1 MTRDFAAAP
10 SAPART
16 TYVFVNSV
24 RFWSMLGVVA
34 LHATLAIK
42 ENPSEGILPMAV
54 ECLFK
59 FATIGFFL
67 ISGFLLGDRMDRS
80 APRAYLRRRLKTL
93 FGPWAFWFTLYVL
106 YLLVADLGNR
116 RILAASSD
124 SWFAM
129 LWHDFV
135 AACFSSSFWFVPN
148 LALGMCIL
156 LLFRRHLHSVKL
168 GIALFALNAVYVAN
182 IYREWFAPNHTYA
195 LFAYVSFL
203 WLGSYAASNFSRIT
217 RFMDSVP
224 LPLVAALVLLSY
236 AVALAEA
243 QFLTARHSVENINTL
258 RPSNQAFSILVV
270 LLLVK
275 IKSATWPA
283 FIHVRQ
289 QTFGIYLVH
298 PFLLR
303 FGFVALNRVY
313 GRAVTDGLRPHLSF
327 AMRGLL
333 FVVSY
338 GGSLLVAR
346 YLARSKRWRRAI
358 GVVPAADTEVPARI
372 VTEPSLLVRT

>member
-10 SAPART
+10 SAPARP

-42 ENPSEGILPMAV
+42 ENPSEGILPMAL

-80 APRAYLRRRLKTL
+80 APLPYLRRRLKTL

-106 YLLVADLGNR
+106 YLVAADLGNH

-124 SWFAM
+124 SWLQM
-129 LWHDFV
+129 IWHDFV

-156 LLFRRHLHSVKL
+156 LLFRRHLHSVRL
-168 GIALFALNAVYVAN
+168 GIALFAINAVYIAN
-182 IYREWFAPNHTYA
+182 IYGEWFAPNHTYA
-195 LFAYVSFL
+195 LFAYVSYL
-203 WLGSYAASNFSRIT
+203 WLGSYAAGNFSRIT
-217 RFMDSVP
+217 RWMNSVP
-224 LPLVAALVLLSY
+224 LALVILLVLLSY
-236 AVALAEA
+236 AAALAEA
-243 QFLTARHSVENINTL
+243 QFLTSRNSLENINTL
-258 RPSNQAFSILVV
+258 RPTNQVFSIFVV

-275 IKSATWPA
+275 IKSATWPG
-283 FIHVRQ
+283 FLHVRQ
-289 QTFGIYLVH
+289 QTFGVYLVH

-303 FGFVALNRVY
+303 FGFVALNRLY
-313 GRAVTDGLRPHLSF
+313 GRSLTDGLRPHLSF
-327 AMRGLL
+327 AMRGVL
-333 FVVSY
+333 FIFSY

-346 YLARSKRWRRAI
+346 SLARSTRWRWLI
-358 GVVPAADTEVPARI
+358 GVSSPGNTEVAER
-372 VTEPSLLVRT
+372 VVKEPSLYASI